1 MHHNKVIITTLRVLE
16 QAFEQI
22 ALFVKADH

>member
-1 MHHNKVIITTLRVLE
+1 MHHHQVIIATLRVLE

-22 ALFVKADH
+22 ALIVKADD